1 MYETEKENKLK
12 EIELET
18 DKKLMILKKL
28 DDKLGTEATDIIG
41 GLPTKFHYKKVAKQD
56 FELTD
61 DMLLYLDDKTLSKI
75 VPMNSLAPY
84 REEEYKMNKFKITKE
99 MKQIRKEI
107 EKKKQQLLDE
117 MNEQND
123 NIEANKALLGKKRN

>member
-1 MYETEKENKLK
+1 
-12 EIELET
+12 
-18 DKKLMILKKL
+18 MILKKL
-28 DDKLGTEATDIIG
+28 EDKLGAEATDIVG
-41 GLPTKFHYKKVAKQD
+41 GIPTKFHYKPVTKQD

-61 DMLLYLDDKTLSKI
+61 DMLLFLDDKTLNKI

-84 REEEYKMNKFKITKE
+84 RDEEYKLNKFKITKE

-107 EKKKQQLLDE
+107 EKKKQMLLDE

-123 NIEANKALLGKKRN
+123 NIEANKALLGKKRS